1 MISWCCAIDSDPK
14 WNKSFF
20 WLLLLINLPSKRGFH
35 SLSMVVWHATSYTH
49 CRTSANRIAPFE
61 KPKNRSRF
69 VLFTL
74 HMATLENGITCEDCV
89 SDCHCQVSGFQH
101 QIVVPITSI
110 GFGIGRAQVTMDGRS
125 GTMHNGTKVHGE
137 QVVAT
142 IRCVSLGAALT
153 LPWQFD
159 FSVTWTCVTARKRKA
174 LTAVCPVGCHSSRLH
189 LSTVFYHNVINML
202 AQLLPLPPPPAQQS
216 IGLKWFCCCWWCKA
230 PSSKWVSEW
239 EWTVALGPA
248 KQTTAEELLA
258 VESTRITIYLCSPN
272 DIL

>member
-142 IRCVSLGAALT
+142 IRCENQLHCFTWCCTHSALT
-153 LPWQFD
+153 VWL
-159 FSVTWTCVTARKRKA
+159 FSN
-174 LTAVCPVGCHSSRLH
+174 LDLCHCEEEKGPHCCLSCRL
-189 LSTVFYHNVINML
+189 SF
-202 AQLLPLPPPPAQQS
+202 
-216 IGLKWFCCCWWCKA
+216 
-230 PSSKWVSEW
+230 
-239 EWTVALGPA
+239 
-248 KQTTAEELLA
+248 
-258 VESTRITIYLCSPN
+258 
-272 DIL
+272 